1 MTTGTGPFTILSI
14 SRMTTTMYNDSE
26 KELFVSSAVNREHV
40 ADIVVVLVVA
50 VFATDAD
57 TSMLIQ

>member
-1 MTTGTGPFTILSI
+1 
-14 SRMTTTMYNDSE
+14 MYNDSE

-57 TSMLIQ
+57 TSMLIQGCCLRGTRHESCG